1 MSVCRCVSSSCSH
14 AFKTPLG
21 YMTAMENPLTMPKA
35 TPIPR
40 WSNLQCCSLSQ
51 LSSSICEELARF
63 ASAPDIDANLCVSL
77 QGLPITGK
85 EIANHIASQVPESA
99 HPAVTTTQVCDVQT
113 THGCH
118 TNGPPQFNKL
128 VHTLF
133 VDYFGWAIAP

>member
-63 ASAPDIDANLCVSL
+63 ASAPDIDANLRISL

-85 EIANHIASQVPESA
+85 EIANHIASQVP
-99 HPAVTTTQVCDVQT
+99 AVTTTQVCDVQT
-113 THGCH
+113 THGCCSRR
-118 TNGPPQFNKL
+118 TNSPPQFIKP

-133 VDYFGWAIAP
+133 VDY